1 MKIRIFSTLII
12 GCMLVLSAAVS
23 GGCSDGSNEA
33 KQLFVSQIRRC
44 NRLNLGEMRISKT
57 ATIEDLK
64 LSDADGP
71 RQTVVALLDAVKV
84 GDRKAV
90 YSYDTYLTAF
100 IDLSAFSENDVDI
113 DTDAKRVRIT
123 LPSVQ
128 THMSGRDVAVRED
141 HYRVTG
147 LRSQVSPAERAAVK
161 EKMSR
166 HLKDEIASDKRYS
179 DILVG
184 RAQQHAIEYFNNLLS
199 HDGYTV
205 EINFR

>member
-12 GCMLVLSAAVS
+12 GCMMVLSAAVS
-23 GGCSDGSNEA
+23 GGCSDGNNEA

-71 RQTVVALLDAVKV
+71 RQTAAALLDAVKI

-128 THMSGRDVAVRED
+128 TRMSGRDVAVRED

-166 HLKDEIASDKRYS
+166 HLKEEIISDKRYS

-184 RAQQHAIEYFNNLLS
+184 RAQQRAIEYFNNLLS

>member
-1 MKIRIFSTLII
+1 MLIA

-23 GGCSDGSNEA
+23 GGCSRGSDEA

-44 NRLNLGEMRISKT
+44 NRLYLGEMRISKT

-64 LSDADGP
+64 LSDANGP
-71 RQTVVALLDAVKV
+71 RQTAAALLDAVKI

-90 YSYDTYLTAF
+90 YSYDTFLTAF
-100 IDLSAFSENDVDI
+100 IDLADFSKKDVDI
-113 DTDAKRVRIT
+113 DTDAKRIRIT

-128 THMSGRDVAVRED
+128 TRMSGRDGAVRED

-166 HLKDEIASDKRYS
+166 HLKDEIAADTRYA

-184 RAQQHAIEYFNNLLS
+184 RAQQRAIEYFTNLLS

>member
-23 GGCSDGSNEA
+23 GGCSDGNNEA
-33 KQLFVSQIRRC
+33 KQLFVSHIRRC

-71 RQTVVALLDAVKV
+71 RQTVAALLDAVKI

-100 IDLSAFSENDVDI
+100 IDLSAFRKKTLTLTPMQSVFASRSPLCRPACRGVTLQCGKI
-113 DTDAKRVRIT
+113 IT
-123 LPSVQ
+123 VSQGCARRYRRLNGLP
-128 THMSGRDVAVRED
+128 
-141 HYRVTG
+141 
-147 LRSQVSPAERAAVK
+147 
-161 EKMSR
+161 
-166 HLKDEIASDKRYS
+166 
-179 DILVG
+179 
-184 RAQQHAIEYFNNLLS
+184 
-199 HDGYTV
+199 
-205 EINFR
+205 

>member
-12 GCMLVLSAAVS
+12 GCLLVLSAAVS
-23 GGCSDGSNEA
+23 GACSDSSNEA

-71 RQTVVALLDAVKV
+71 RQTAAALLDAVKI

-128 THMSGRDVAVRED
+128 TRMSGRDVAVRED

-166 HLKDEIASDKRYS
+166 HLKEEIVSDKRYS

>member
-12 GCMLVLSAAVS
+12 GCMLVLLAVS
-23 GGCSDGSNEA
+23 GGCSDGCNEA
-33 KQLFVSQIRRC
+33 KQLLVSQIRRC

-71 RQTVVALLDAVKV
+71 RQTVAALLDAVKI

-100 IDLSAFSENDVDI
+100 IDLSAFSEKDVDI
-113 DTDAKRVRIT
+113 DTGAKRVRIT

-166 HLKDEIASDKRYS
+166 HLKEEITSDKRYS

-184 RAQQHAIEYFNNLLS
+184 RAQQRAIEYFNNLLS

>member
-12 GCMLVLSAAVS
+12 GCMLVLLAVS
-23 GGCSDGSNEA
+23 GGCSDGCNEA
-33 KQLFVSQIRRC
+33 KQLLVSQIRRC

-71 RQTVVALLDAVKV
+71 RQTVAALLDAVKI

-100 IDLSAFSENDVDI
+100 IDLSAFSEKDVDI
-113 DTDAKRVRIT
+113 DTGAKRVRIT

-128 THMSGRDVAVRED
+128 TRMSGRDVAVRED

-166 HLKDEIASDKRYS
+166 HLKDEIASDQRYS

-184 RAQQHAIEYFNNLLS
+184 RAQQRAIEYFNNLLS

>member
-12 GCMLVLSAAVS
+12 GCMLVLLAVS
-23 GGCSDGSNEA
+23 GGCSDGNNEA
-33 KQLFVSQIRRC
+33 KQLFVSQIRRS

-71 RQTVVALLDAVKV
+71 RQTVAALLDAVKI
-84 GDRKAV
+84 GDRKAI

-128 THMSGRDVAVRED
+128 TSMSGRDVAVRED

-161 EKMSR
+161 EKMNR
-166 HLKDEIASDKRYS
+166 HLKDEIASDQRYS

>member
-12 GCMLVLSAAVS
+12 GCMLVLLAVS
-23 GGCSDGSNEA
+23 GGCSDGCNEA
-33 KQLFVSQIRRC
+33 KQLLVSQIRRC

-71 RQTVVALLDAVKV
+71 RQTVAALLDAVKI

-100 IDLSAFSENDVDI
+100 IDLSAFSEKDVDI
-113 DTDAKRVRIT
+113 DTGAKRVRIT

-128 THMSGRDVAVRED
+128 TRMSGRDVAVRED

-166 HLKDEIASDKRYS
+166 HLKEEITSDKRYS

-184 RAQQHAIEYFNNLLS
+184 RAQQRAIEYFNNLLS